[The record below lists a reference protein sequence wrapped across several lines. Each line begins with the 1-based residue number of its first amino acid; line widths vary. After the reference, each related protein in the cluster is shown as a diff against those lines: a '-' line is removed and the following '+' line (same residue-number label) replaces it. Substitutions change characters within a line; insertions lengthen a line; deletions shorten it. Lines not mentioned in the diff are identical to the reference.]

1 MFCSVLQCLLVLY
14 LSLSGLLLGPG
25 CRLADL
31 ARLYT
36 LCVRIHS
43 LDMLKQS
50 FRDYIRKSGLAIVMD
65 EDKVR
70 PCVGFWVR
78 DPLAFMLT
86 SLAAFVMHDKVS
98 SCC

>member
-1 MFCSVLQCLLVLY
+1 M
-14 LSLSGLLLGPG
+14 
-25 CRLADL
+25 ADL

-43 LDMLKQS
+43 LDRLKQS

-70 PCVGFWVR
+70 P
-78 DPLAFMLT
+78 
-86 SLAAFVMHDKVS
+86 
-98 SCC
+98 